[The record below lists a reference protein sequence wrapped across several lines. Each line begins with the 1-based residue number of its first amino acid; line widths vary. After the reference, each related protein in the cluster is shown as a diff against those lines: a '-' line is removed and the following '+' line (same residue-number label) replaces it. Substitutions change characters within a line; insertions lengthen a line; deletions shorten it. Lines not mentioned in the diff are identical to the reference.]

1 MSIENYMFELIE
13 KRAKE
18 DLVNCIA
25 RQKHQDIKKEISKML
40 RA

>member
-1 MSIENYMFELIE
+1 MSIENYMFGMVE

-18 DLVNCIA
+18 DLINCIA
-25 RQKHQDIKKEISKML
+25 RQKHQDIKKEISNML